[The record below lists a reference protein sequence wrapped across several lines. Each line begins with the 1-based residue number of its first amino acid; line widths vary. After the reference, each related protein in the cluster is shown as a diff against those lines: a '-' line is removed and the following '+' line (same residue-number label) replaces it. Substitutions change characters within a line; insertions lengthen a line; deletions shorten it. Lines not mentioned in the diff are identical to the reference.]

1 MTEKHEQLILALL
14 CLVIVLLSV
23 VGLAWSFQAAL
34 LAPQITM
41 DGLLLVLICLT
52 MLTVFGT
59 MLYSI
64 AKSVGWLQSLRSWRR
79 KETKGELAEPIL
91 ASREVQ
97 NASST
102 ANPDS
107 QAEN

>member
-1 MTEKHEQLILALL
+1 MTAKHEQLILALL
-14 CLVIVLLSV
+14 CLVVVLLSMA
-23 VGLAWSFQAAL
+23 GLAWSFQAAL
-34 LAPQITM
+34 LVPQITM

-64 AKSVGWLQSLRSWRR
+64 AKNAGWLQSLLSWRR
-79 KETKGELAEPIL
+79 RESKGELTEPVS

-97 NASST
+97 KASSI